1 MGCTN
6 NYFYYFSIKNHFK
19 FNKKNM
25 SKNVYKT
32 FGKIIKKEK
41 VASVQNETNSNVLV
55 LETLS
60 PFPGYHGSTV
70 PDNLEPNSLF
80 AITKSIHKEE
90 RLQRAIQEVKKILPY
105 DFDAAPSFLNVKN
118 ENRSAIRLKDLK
130 YSLVG
135 DVTKEFE
142 NLGINFSRAKKVNEA
157 ETIIKVYKFFSLEE
171 IKENFYRDSDDPNYN
186 YFIIPGLLRW
196 QTFEKMTMSCKYN
209 LTDNNFDAAIA
220 TAFIDDSIVDFV
232 RIYDETPSIKKLEVI
247 RNKYLD
253 AFTKL

>member
-1 MGCTN
+1 
-6 NYFYYFSIKNHFK
+6 
-19 FNKKNM
+19 M

-32 FGKIIKKEK
+32 FGKITKKEK

-80 AITKSIHKEE
+80 AITKSSHKEE
-90 RLQRAIQEVKKILPY
+90 LLQRSIQDVRKILPY
-105 DFDAAPSFLNVKN
+105 AFDAAPAFVNVQN
-118 ENRSAIRLKDLK
+118 ETRSAIRFKGLK
-130 YSLVG
+130 YSLIG
-135 DVTKEFE
+135 DVTKEFQ
-142 NLGINFSRAKKVNEA
+142 NLGINFSKAKKVSEA

-171 IKENFYRDSDDPNYN
+171 IRENFYRESDDPNTN

-196 QTFEKMTMSCKYN
+196 KTFEKMTMSCKYN

-220 TAFIDDSIVDFV
+220 TAYIDDNIVDFV
-232 RIYDETPSIKKLEVI
+232 RIYDNTPGIKKLEVI
-247 RNKYLD
+247 RQKYLE